1 MEAKKKCSESSSQLT
16 SLKKDNKTAKMFLPD
31 SEKEKSK
38 IGGAAGGEK
47 VEKVKICWN
56 CHATGAENGEKLLK
70 CEGCRK
76 ARYCDYECQQEDWDR
91 HGAFCVKM
99 RERRKEKKRVK
110 EEIEE
115 HFKIFRPDEMPC
127 EILEMINPED
137 QLKAIH
143 KWRLEMEK

>member
-56 CHATGAENGEKLLK
+56 CHATGAENGEELLK

-76 ARYCDYECQQEDWDR
+76 ARY
-91 HGAFCVKM
+91 
-99 RERRKEKKRVK
+99 
-110 EEIEE
+110 
-115 HFKIFRPDEMPC
+115 
-127 EILEMINPED
+127 
-137 QLKAIH
+137 
-143 KWRLEMEK
+143 